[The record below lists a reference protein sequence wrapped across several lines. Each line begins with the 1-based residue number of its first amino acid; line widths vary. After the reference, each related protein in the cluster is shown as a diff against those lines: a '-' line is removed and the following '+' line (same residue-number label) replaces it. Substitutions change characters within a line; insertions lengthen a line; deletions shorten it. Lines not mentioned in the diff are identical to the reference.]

1 MREFK
6 GRGFVF
12 QGYLFL
18 EKLREGDDLLW
29 KYDLANYFLIAL
41 VTTWSRL

>member
-18 EKLREGDDLLW
+18 QKLREGDDLLW
-29 KYDLANYFLIAL
+29 KYDLENYFLIAL
-41 VTTWSRL
+41 LTTLSRL